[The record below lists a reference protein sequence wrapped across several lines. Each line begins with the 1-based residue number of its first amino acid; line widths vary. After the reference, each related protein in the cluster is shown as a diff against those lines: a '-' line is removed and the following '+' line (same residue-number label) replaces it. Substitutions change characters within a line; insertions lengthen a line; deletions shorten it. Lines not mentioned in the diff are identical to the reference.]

1 VLVLPINVLTL
12 QRTVTKKKHQEE
24 SDRWLRK
31 QLLVSWM
38 RKK

>member
-1 VLVLPINVLTL
+1 MLVLPIILLTL

-24 SDRWLRK
+24 SDRWLRR
-31 QLLVSWM
+31 QLLVNWM